1 MNPATL
7 VKNYL
12 SIVENITSEL
22 DSLESFEPNYLI
34 AQFNKLQTSF
44 LNLAKL
50 TNNGKGPS
58 DLRTDKLKALK
69 KWLAAYAD
77 KEQFLQSTVPQR
89 HKNKAVAIDSS
100 TLDTYQGYANLAL
113 NYMAEMPVKYQEIK
127 DRALPA
133 LAMRKHL
140 LKNVDS
146 FTLDKSDLMAF
157 AAKKDEVEGLVHTPA
172 KTINS
177 VRSILRAY
185 GRFIKAVETATAEVL
200 PVLDFF
206 EDKSLETIYAQFNK
220 RNRLLQSLVKNLSN
234 IKKTIEQSTFQH
246 KFAIMKEYQ
255 ALLEGMTDYLPEE
268 VISRLTV
275 VTLTAPLQDQ
285 LDRSP
290 KNVKRYDP
298 LKDPEMNW
306 PEPQESTPEPAKPV
320 ETMKDRVD
328 RTLRHQELTEV
339 SQRPGKTLSPADKAK
354 YEGLWNREGLPVS
367 PEKKKEYE
375 ALWEAEASEKLR
387 KLVRLAKYLEVKYV

>member
-34 AQFNKLQTSF
+34 DQFNKLQTSF

-89 HKNKAVAIDSS
+89 HKNKTVAIDSS

-127 DRALPA
+127 DRALPT

-146 FTLDKSDLMAF
+146 FTLDESDLMAF

-234 IKKTIEQSTFQH
+234 IKKTIEQSTFQY
-246 KFAIMKEYQ
+246 KPVIMKEYQ
-255 ALLEGMTDYLPEE
+255 ALLEGMTDYLPQE

-285 LDRSP
+285 LDQSP
-290 KNVKRYDP
+290 RTVKQYDP
-298 LKDPEMNW
+298 LKDPEMKW
-306 PEPQESTPEPAKPV
+306 PQPKVEPVKTDPKEKMEK
-320 ETMKDRVD
+320 RVD
-328 RTLRHQELTEV
+328 RTLQQHEEAIKRNKQMQEEIENLRKEHEK
-339 SQRPGKTLSPADKAK
+339 SQRAGEPISPGQKAR
-354 YEGLWNREGLPVS
+354 YEGLWR
-367 PEKKKEYE
+367 
-375 ALWEAEASEKLR
+375 AEANTKLTR
-387 KLVRLAKYLEVKYV
+387 VARYLAVKYCN